1 MNPRVTL
8 ALAALV
14 VLVGGYI
21 LAVDRPQ
28 AQRAEEARHLVHLAK
43 DSIVEVTLENPKG
56 TADLARTKDQWVV
69 TRPFAAPAARY
80 TVSDLLDGVL
90 GIVPQRTVA
99 DKTSDW
105 AAYGLARPDTRVTLR
120 SQDGKSVTLELGK
133 ASPVSGGIYART
145 VPGDAVYLVDASARD
160 TVTKSPADMR
170 QKTLADFA
178 NADVQAVR
186 IASAVGTLAVDRVG
200 TDRWRLEG
208 ARPWPADDF
217 KVTDMF
223 FPITTSDAKAFHDAV
238 RDLAPYGLDHPAVTV
253 DLTLKTPS
261 TPLRLLF
268 APKGKVTYAMV
279 AGAPTVLELDAGL
292 AARLTPAPIS
302 LVSKRVL
309 PYDAPNL
316 TAVTWSRP
324 AAGAKGAGATMPS
337 TDTPGWSTLAMR
349 RQGPGFS
356 GGGLSDSQISD
367 MFSSLNLLE
376 ADTVEPLAA
385 AGPPGTPAFRIRTDG
400 GQDAQFSVLVYR
412 RPGGVWL
419 ATNTALG
426 LQYRLPA
433 NAFDSFPAPITAF
446 LGIAKPAPAT
456 SAPRHSPSVV
466 TPTGGAGRRP
476 AGGTSP
482 PGGQSP
488 APGGAVTPTAPG
500 ARPPAKPGT
509 PATP

>member
-1 MNPRVTL
+1 MSPRVTL
-8 ALAALV
+8 ALAVLV

-56 TADLARTKDQWVV
+56 TADLARTNDQWAV

-80 TVSDLLDGVL
+80 AVSDLLDGVL

-120 SQDGKSVTLELGK
+120 SKDGKSVTLELGK
-133 ASPVSGGIYART
+133 PSPVSAGIYART

-160 TVTKSPADMR
+160 TMTKAPADMR

-178 NADVQAVR
+178 NADVEAVR
-186 IASAVGTLAVDRVG
+186 IVSASGALAVDRVG
-200 TDRWRLEG
+200 PDRWRLEG
-208 ARPWPADDF
+208 AHPWPADDF
-217 KVTDMF
+217 KVTDLF
-223 FPITTSDAKAFHDAV
+223 FPITTSDAKAFHDGV

-253 DLTLKTPS
+253 DLTLKTRPAA
-261 TPLRLLF
+261 PLRLLF

-279 AGAPTVLELDAGL
+279 AGAPTVLELDGGL
-292 AARLTPAPIS
+292 GARLTPAPIS

-324 AAGAKGAGATMPS
+324 AAGAKGAAAKGAGAAMPS
-337 TDTPGWSTLAMR
+337 PDTSGWSTLAVR

-356 GGGLSDSQISD
+356 GGGLSDTQITD

-385 AGPPGTPAFRIRTDG
+385 GGPPGPAAFRIRTDG
-400 GQDAQFSVLVYR
+400 GRDAQFSVLVYR
-412 RPGGVWL
+412 RPGGAWL

-433 NAFDSFPAPITAF
+433 NTFDSFPAPITAF

-456 SAPRHSPSVV
+456 SAPRHNPS
-466 TPTGGAGRRP
+466 
-476 AGGTSP
+476 
-482 PGGQSP
+482 
-488 APGGAVTPTAPG
+488 AVTPTAPG
-500 ARPPAKPGT
+500 AAPPVKPGT